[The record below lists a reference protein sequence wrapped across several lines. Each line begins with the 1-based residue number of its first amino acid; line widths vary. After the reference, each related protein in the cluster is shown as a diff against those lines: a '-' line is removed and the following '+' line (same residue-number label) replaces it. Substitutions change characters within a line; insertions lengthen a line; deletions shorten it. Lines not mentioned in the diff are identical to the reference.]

1 MELRGYVFYRD
12 LTFPTPYSSLGC
24 AVLLCTTRLSATF
37 QYLTSKALRYFL
49 KPASPLTLFASF
61 SSLLYQDRL
70 IVEATKLERREIVKK
85 KRGDDASMERRHVYE
100 ASEMTNETN

>member
-1 MELRGYVFYRD
+1 
-12 LTFPTPYSSLGC
+12 
-24 AVLLCTTRLSATF
+24 
-37 QYLTSKALRYFL
+37 L